1 MKRKSENEKRK
12 LEKCKKNKEAKK
24 EGRNAADGMVE
35 IAVGMYLLV
44 ILMILAAVQL
54 QVRLFGITSAQAE
67 DALAASG
74 LASAVADLKE
84 YGISHMLVIAS
95 ADNAYAVYKEALRQ
109 NLNLNGDGE
118 VPNKDLIS
126 GAVKIENY
134 SIYNVREDQVTIYSY
149 GEDGECHQSV
159 EENGRGRITAPDGT
173 LIENTSVYSR
183 IKFPVKGI
191 LGVTFQARKEKTVDI
206 IRN

>member
-1 MKRKSENEKRK
+1 MAIGKSLTRF
-12 LEKCKKNKEAKK
+12 
-24 EGRNAADGMVE
+24 V
-35 IAVGMYLLV
+35 
-44 ILMILAAVQL
+44 
-54 QVRLFGITSAQAE
+54 
-67 DALAASG
+67 
-74 LASAVADLKE
+74 
-84 YGISHMLVIAS
+84 
-95 ADNAYAVYKEALRQ
+95 
-109 NLNLNGDGE
+109 
-118 VPNKDLIS
+118 S

>member
-1 MKRKSENEKRK
+1 MEWWKDKSEGK
-12 LEKCKKNKEAKK
+12 
-24 EGRNAADGMVE
+24 VE

-44 ILMILAAVQL
+44 TLMILAAVQL